1 MLHFYEKP
9 GCINNTRQKKI
20 LREAGVDV
28 VEHNLLTTPWQAQQL
43 RRFFD
48 SLPVSEWFNRSAP
61 AVKNGQIDPEHCT
74 AEQAMAAMIAE
85 PLLIRRPLIQL
96 EGWYHCGFDWPRLQQ
111 QLGLGARSR
120 EELDVPDD
128 IEGCASHHASGK
140 SCTVPGSI
148 TNSRT
153 QTGEYA

>member
-28 VEHNLLTTPWQAQQL
+28 IEHNLLDTPWQAQQL
-43 RRFFD
+43 RRFFG
-48 SLPVSEWFNRSAP
+48 SLPVNKWFNRSAP
-61 AVKNGQIDPEHCT
+61 AVKAGHIDPDNCT
-74 AEQAMAAMIAE
+74 PEQAMVAMIAE

-111 QLGLGARSR
+111 QLGLSTRSR

-128 IEGCASHHASGK
+128 IEGCASKHTQGNGCPTPLAGE
-140 SCTVPGSI
+140 TV
-148 TNSRT
+148 
-153 QTGEYA
+153 